1 MPLVAYS
8 ATATAISI
16 KDFAF
21 QPSTVVI
28 HAGDAISWTNLD
40 GTTHT
45 ATDVGIF
52 DTGNMGYNATRTIT
66 FGAPGTYLYY
76 CVFHSIMFGAVI
88 VIPADQPLPAGAP
101 TIAPAAHRGRL
112 PGQGPRP
119 RQHPQ
124 GRASLP
130 RRSHASD
137 ADPARSRLP
146 RGVVVRR
153 GDRVERRSADP
164 QGPGATDRGPRRRR
178 RRGHPRH
185 RTHALIRPR
194 ASARAAPGLA
204 SALRPAGQ
212 AGPPGHPG
220 RDRLSRLRD
229 PRQVRRGVR
238 A

>member
-1 MPLVAYS
+1 MTAKAIAIWVASVSLSIGTIAMPLVAYS

-88 VIPADQPLPAGAP
+88 VIPADQPLPAVAP
-101 TIAPAAHRGRL
+101 TIAPAELRGPASSALISVGTDIAPTLAPAATSRPDATGVPAPLSIASLGIFILGVGALAWRLGRL
-112 PGQGPRP
+112 R
-119 RQHPQ
+119 
-124 GRASLP
+124 
-130 RRSHASD
+130 
-137 ADPARSRLP
+137 
-146 RGVVVRR
+146 VV
-153 GDRVERRSADP
+153 A
-164 QGPGATDRGPRRRR
+164 
-178 RRGHPRH
+178 
-185 RTHALIRPR
+185 
-194 ASARAAPGLA
+194 
-204 SALRPAGQ
+204 
-212 AGPPGHPG
+212 
-220 RDRLSRLRD
+220 
-229 PRQVRRGVR
+229 
-238 A
+238 